1 MASLTQSTTAVFPAV
16 GAALSHAR
24 HGVTT
29 LHPSGSAYIPVT
41 LERECGL

>member
-1 MASLTQSTTAVFPAV
+1 MASLTQSTTAVFPAF

-24 HGVTT
+24 HGVTSIR
-29 LHPSGSAYIPVT
+29 PSGSGYIPVT